1 MSAIPGTR
9 NDTARLLLA
18 AREGTPTEA
27 PAPVRTEAVGV
38 LAAGLAHDLNSML
51 GGIMATAELVADRMP
66 PGSMEARDLEAIV
79 AQAGRAGDLVR
90 QILAFSRQEMLS
102 PENFDLAD
110 MVRAMKPVLRAVT
123 GQWIALD
130 TPSMSTA
137 LVFADRG
144 AMERVLLNLIRNA
157 TEAIIRSGERAG
169 RLTVTTGFV
178 RAGALP
184 PSAPFMERRDYAT
197 ISVADDGPGVPPSIA
212 ARIFEPYFSTK
223 DSGRGLGLASAF
235 GIVKQSGGY
244 MLLDKGPLGG
254 ACFTCYL
261 PHRISAPVRQRCS
274 AGSRRLLLAEDEP
287 LLRASLARGLE
298 VAGYIVS
305 TAVDGEEA
313 AEMFMRDDGFDLLLT
328 DMRMPGLDGLELSRR
343 LRRRAPRLPVLFMS
357 GFTDERSR
365 ADVTARSAFVTKP
378 VKLKI
383 LTEEIERLIA
393 S

>member
-1 MSAIPGTR
+1 
-9 NDTARLLLA
+9 
-18 AREGTPTEA
+18 
-27 PAPVRTEAVGV
+27 
-38 LAAGLAHDLNSML
+38 
-51 GGIMATAELVADRMP
+51 MATAELVADRMA

-102 PENFDLAD
+102 PEAFDLAD
-110 MVRAMKPVLRAVT
+110 MVRAMEPVLKAVT
-123 GQWIALD
+123 GRWIALD
-130 TPSMSTA
+130 TPAMGAASV
-137 LVFADRG
+137 LADRG

-157 TEAIIRSGERAG
+157 TEAILRSGQPSG
-169 RLTVTTGFV
+169 RLTVKTGFV
-178 RAGALP
+178 RAAALP
-184 PSAPFMERRDYAT
+184 PSATFMEKRDYAT

-244 MLLDKGPLGG
+244 MLLDEAPHGG

-261 PHRISAPVRQRCS
+261 PSHRVAEPARKRRSGGA
-274 AGSRRLLLAEDEP
+274 RRLLLAEDEP

-298 VAGYIVS
+298 VAGYSVAA
-305 TAVDGEEA
+305 AVDGEEA
-313 AEMFMRDDGFDLLLT
+313 AEMFARDDGFDLLLT

-365 ADVTARSAFVTKP
+365 ADATTRSAFVTKP
-378 VKLKI
+378 VKLRV
-383 LTEEIERLIA
+383 LTDEIERLIA